1 MTVEPIFLPWILFLK
16 LERSQLP
23 AEYLDLNVS
32 RLECPAG
39 PICHL
44 HCPTLFSCKFI
55 LNGNHIYP
63 CLGQNGGIHRIR
75 WPSPGR
81 LGSGTLVR
89 WVLPQSLVW
98 DSLGLLALFQP
109 SVSCPFQYS
118 GWQFSG
124 SHFRAPIRRGQKLFS
139 SAPFQIYMGRT
150 LLAHPHACDTCHMLL
165 QSPVL
170 WTASSLGLV
179 SFTCLSQ
186 HLVWHRLTYRRTECV
201 TELWL
206 TS

>member
-75 WPSPGR
+75 
-81 LGSGTLVR
+81 
-89 WVLPQSLVW
+89 
-98 DSLGLLALFQP
+98 
-109 SVSCPFQYS
+109 
-118 GWQFSG
+118 
-124 SHFRAPIRRGQKLFS
+124 
-139 SAPFQIYMGRT
+139 
-150 LLAHPHACDTCHMLL
+150 
-165 QSPVL
+165 
-170 WTASSLGLV
+170 
-179 SFTCLSQ
+179 
-186 HLVWHRLTYRRTECV
+186 
-201 TELWL
+201 
-206 TS
+206 